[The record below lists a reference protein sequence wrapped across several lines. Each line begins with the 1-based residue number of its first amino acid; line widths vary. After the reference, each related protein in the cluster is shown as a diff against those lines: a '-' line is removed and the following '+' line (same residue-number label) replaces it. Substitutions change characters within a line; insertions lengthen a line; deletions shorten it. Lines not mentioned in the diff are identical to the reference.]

1 VARLAPFLNQ
11 DHDPYLVIHD
21 GGLYWMM
28 DTYTVSDHYPYS
40 QRNTL
45 GINYIRNSVKVV
57 LNAYTGETDFYVAD
71 PEDPL
76 IRTWQRIYPGMFKPM
91 SEMPADLRL
100 HIRYPEDFFLIQ
112 AETYAT
118 YHMTDPAVFY
128 NREDLWAFP
137 KENYSDETTLMQ
149 PYYVIM
155 RLPGEQN
162 AEYILML
169 PMVPQGRDNMIAW
182 MAARCDGNDYGHLFE
197 FSFSKDKLFYGPYQ
211 IQARINQNPEISQQY
226 SLWNQMGSKVILGNL
241 LVIPVEDSL
250 LYVEPLYLR
259 SQNGQ
264 LPELKRVL
272 ASYSD
277 RTVMGDNL
285 ELTLA
290 ALFQGQQGVAP
301 PTVAK
306 TGPTSVP
313 ENQIAAAQAA
323 ETNANHGGKT
333 PAALTSASGH
343 YTRALQALRA
353 GDWNEFGAEMQKL
366 GAALSQ
372 PRANP

>member
-1 VARLAPFLNQ
+1 V
-11 DHDPYLVIHD
+11 
-21 GGLYWMM
+21 
-28 DTYTVSDHYPYS
+28 
-40 QRNTL
+40 
-45 GINYIRNSVKVV
+45 
-57 LNAYTGETDFYVAD
+57 
-71 PEDPL
+71 
-76 IRTWQRIYPGMFKPM
+76 IRTWQRIYPRVFKPL

-137 KENYSDETTLMQ
+137 KENYEDEITLMQ

-155 RLPGEQN
+155 RLPGEKN

-169 PMVPQGRDNMIAW
+169 PMVPRGRDNMIAW
-182 MAARCDGNDYGHLFE
+182 MAARCDGDDYGHLFE
-197 FSFSKDKLFYGPYQ
+197 FAFSKDKLFYGPYQ

-241 LVIPVEDSL
+241 LVIPIEDSL
-250 LYVEPLYLR
+250 LYVEPLYIR
-259 SQNGQ
+259 AQNGQ

-290 ALFQGQQGVAP
+290 ALFEGQEGVSQPAVVTP
-301 PTVAK
+301 
-306 TGPTSVP
+306 GPTP
-313 ENQIAAAQAA
+313 ENQLAATRTR
-323 ETNANHGGKT
+323 EIEANRTGQ
-333 PAALTSASGH
+333 PAPALTSASGH
-343 YTRALQALRA
+343 YDRALQALRT
-353 GDWNEFGAEMQKL
+353 GDWTQFGAEMQKL
-366 GAALSQ
+366 GTALGQ
-372 PRANP
+372 PGENH